1 MVLNPKPFSLIPHKY
16 AFKGTD
22 KFMQIQPR
30 RMVPTELNSSETP
43 PKHLPNTP
51 CSPAR
56 SAPAAGPPPPQ
67 QGPAHAQNPEMGAAG
82 HHCPI
87 QDFSAHTNRPF
98 PTCPVSPA
106 VQDWILVQVISAF
119 CNGMA
124 GQPQDA
130 ETGRCPRECNRACSY
145 RVRRHFC
152 PSLPHQNTSAPIPGV
167 GSYIAHHWWM
177 TSSAYFSFLAQR
189 SASNVSVYKC

>member
-1 MVLNPKPFSLIPHKY
+1 MHSKEQTNSCKYSLVAWYQQNSTALRPLQST
-16 AFKGTD
+16 F
-22 KFMQIQPR
+22 
-30 RMVPTELNSSETP
+30 PTL
-43 PKHLPNTP
+43 
-51 CSPAR
+51 
-56 SAPAAGPPPPQ
+56 PAAQQGQHQLQDPPPQ

-87 QDFSAHTNRPF
+87 QDFSAHTDRPF

-167 GSYIAHHWWM
+167 SSYIAHHWWM